1 MNHHQTSSFKDWKEA
16 RRKRAFELK
25 AQGWKQCDI
34 AQALGVSP
42 PAVCK
47 WFNHLNDEPEREAW
61 RAKPPRRGPL
71 QLTPE
76 HLRLLPDCLS
86 HGAEAYGFRGA
97 VWTGARVATVIE
109 EEFGV
114 RYHRRQVARLLKGL
128 DWTPQLPLARASQRD
143 EATIA
148 EWRTRRWP
156 ELKKGT
162 KRRAPD
168 GIY

>member
-1 MNHHQTSSFKDWKEA
+1 MNHRKTSFKDWKEA

-47 WFNHLNDEPEREAW
+47 WFNHLDDEQEREAW
-61 RAKPPRRGPL
+61 RAKPARRGPL
-71 QLTPE
+71 KLTPE
-76 HLRLLPDCLS
+76 QLRLIPDCLS

-97 VWTGARVATVIE
+97 VWTGIRVAKVIE
-109 EEFGV
+109 QEFGV

-128 DWTPQLPLARASQRD
+128 AWTPQLPLERASQRD
-143 EATIA
+143 EAAIA
-148 EWRTRRWP
+148 EWRTSRWP
-156 ELKKGT
+156 ELKK
-162 KRRAPD
+162 RRAKK
-168 GIY
+168 GV